1 MTIQKSDSTR
11 DPETMTTEERL
22 DEIAS
27 ILAVGVNRAQHDSLI
42 KQRGIDRTWRPTQ
55 NLQVSSPQALEY
67 PTHADLSVSADDPS
81 SNSQD

>member
-27 ILAVGVNRAQHDSLI
+27 ILAVGVYRVQRDSRT
-42 KQRGIDRTWRPTQ
+42 KHRGIDRTWRSTQ
-55 NLQVSSPQALEY
+55 NLQVSSPQALE
-67 PTHADLSVSADDPS
+67 
-81 SNSQD
+81 N

>member
-1 MTIQKSDSTR
+1 
-11 DPETMTTEERL
+11 MTTEERL

-27 ILAVGVNRAQHDSLI
+27 ILAAGLYRSQHDS
-42 KQRGIDRTWRPTQ
+42 KQKHRGIDRTWRPTQ
-55 NLQVSSPQALEY
+55 NLQASSPQALEY

>member
-1 MTIQKSDSTR
+1 MTVQKLDSTR

-27 ILAVGVNRAQHDSLI
+27 ILAVGVYRAQHDSLT

-55 NLQVSSPQALEY
+55 NLQVSSPQALE
-67 PTHADLSVSADDPS
+67 
-81 SNSQD
+81 N